1 MVPNTQV
8 GHAEAAP
15 AVRLE
20 RACVRYGPIEAL
32 HEVSLAL
39 PTGTVTAI
47 IGPNGSGKSTL
58 LGLVSG
64 LVPLASGTVEVLG
77 APVGQHRRE
86 VAHVLQ
92 ATRVEA
98 AGAITVA
105 EAVRMGAYGR
115 RGALGRLTRD
125 DRERIRAAM
134 ARLDLTG
141 LADRSLDA
149 LSGGQRQRVHVAQGL
164 AQGASVLLLDE
175 PIAGLDLVSQ
185 GIIARVIREERD
197 AGHTVLLTTHDVGTA
212 AEADL
217 VVLLATELV
226 AFGAPG
232 DALTPHHLTHAYGGH
247 AHLLEDGTVIIDD
260 PHHHGPGAPK
270 GGPWT
275 HAHEHEHG
283 AAPRPTS

>member
-1 MVPNTQV
+1 MGMIPNMQ
-8 GHAEAAP
+8 GAGGPAEPAP
-15 AVRLE
+15 AVRLD
-20 RACVRYGPIEAL
+20 RACVRYGAVEAL
-32 HEVSLAL
+32 HEVSLAI
-39 PTGTVTAI
+39 PPGTVTAI

-64 LVPLASGTVEVLG
+64 LVPLDSGSVEVLG
-77 APVGQHRRE
+77 APVGRRRSE

-115 RGALGRLTRD
+115 RGALGRLTRH
-125 DRERIRAAM
+125 DRERIRSAM
-134 ARLDLTG
+134 ERLDLTD
-141 LADRSLDA
+141 LAARPLDA

-185 GIIARVIREERD
+185 EAIARVIRDERA

-217 VVLLATELV
+217 VVLLATEVV
-226 AFGAPG
+226 AFGAPVA
-232 DALTPHHLTHAYGGH
+232 ALTPHHLAHAYGGH

-260 PHHHGPGAPK
+260 PHHHEPGSPS

-275 HAHEHEHG
+275 HVHEHAHDG
-283 AAPRPTS
+283 

>member
-1 MVPNTQV
+1 MGMVPNLQV
-8 GHAEAAP
+8 GSGGPATAP
-15 AVRLE
+15 ALRLE
-20 RACVRYGPIEAL
+20 RACVRYGALEAL

-39 PTGTVTAI
+39 PPGTVTAI

-77 APVGQHRRE
+77 APVGQRRRE

-115 RGALGRLTRD
+115 RGAIARLTRG
-125 DRERIRAAM
+125 DRDRIEVAM
-134 ARLDLTG
+134 ARLDLTD

-164 AQGASVLLLDE
+164 AQGASMLLLDE

-185 GIIARVIREERD
+185 EVIARVIRDERA
-197 AGHTVLLTTHDVGTA
+197 AGRTVVLTTHDVGTA

-217 VVLLATELV
+217 VVLLATEVV
-226 AFGAPG
+226 AFGPPAQV
-232 DALTPHHLTHAYGGH
+232 LTPHHLTHAYGGH

-260 PHHHGPGAPK
+260 PHHHGPGGPI

-275 HAHEHEHG
+275 HEHEHTHD
-283 AAPRPTS
+283 A